1 MSYNT
6 HTNLEPGT
14 TAHKELFP
22 SVTMFDA
29 STFYNWEQDN
39 VPLHELKQRTDTLLR
54 HAGFNEGGKPTG
66 TVTYTLSSIEDAD
79 IGIYDDMDSIL
90 DLIPK
95 RLTYPV
101 LVEICT
107 YGKIPSF
114 ELADIVT
121 EGDGQLEIVNRQ
133 FSYSPGAKLMMGSSV
148 QGEGTYENVSFTTSA
163 GNDDD
168 VHSSKAYWNAYDAS
182 SHRFGWNIFDGD
194 EWDTTGSRGFQ
205 SISNNSA
212 SALKTYACFTGGI
225 IIGGPGCVG
234 VSGYP
239 YDVNNDSTIPSH
251 DVSPSSLSN
260 LNDTRGTR
268 LGGERDSYTIATT
281 RMTNVL
287 YGNHFTNINVRGC
300 LGKITLRN
308 LCVDGANY
316 LYGDDLVHIGEYGFN
331 ISNSNI
337 VLEHCAAMRCKRAGV
352 FVKNSDVSI
361 ASGMTCYRN
370 YEKESGSVRGFLGN
384 DEYGIGLHA
393 VNSDIN
399 FATINEAGA
408 GFTNAAQPNERGN
421 PYNFA
426 KNDVGIFLE
435 SSKLHGGTLWNGA
448 NSPLRTRGTANDLVT
463 SFIRTFGNDVGLKME
478 SSNIT
483 YLGILESFLN
493 NTGIEAN
500 NSVLKLTQF
509 DIQDNAIVGFNL
521 DNSKLEY
528 GYKGD
533 LLSGAAAGHNS
544 NSIKEYKRSYTC
556 SRNGQNLIIKNSSQ
570 VVPSNVGDLTTNL
583 GSWGGPGTSILA
595 ETGTLG
601 LLGDYMHSVG
611 ATSRLADMVDIDS
624 CDLPAIVVKNGS
636 FAEFVGL
643 ACAARTDGAS
653 IKGACVAVTDNS
665 KVAFRGS
672 KHSWTALTCV
682 PQNGFAVDEQLRNW
696 GTAGVLA
703 NNNSVV
709 EFTGPT
715 KISRFGVPVLAEN
728 GSTVKFGPPTID
740 GQETIMDLNRFPV
753 SSLPDGANDVN
764 HTKVELHSTRACL
777 VANNN
782 SNIIIK
788 HIGGWANDDFQAW
801 TTDTT
806 MRSTNP
812 DEADKSLSACTS
824 AGYFRFFPNGFT
836 SGNLERECIKLATN
850 TSNQLRG
857 VSLVTNGSTPSGTGL
872 GKWNCTNFTD
882 GGMCVRA
889 VGNSTVDVNGVNFS
903 FEYSPS
909 STSGV
914 FYDFQGT
921 HRARYSD
928 GAAIG
933 TDPYLVN
940 GESYWPAPGG
950 ALTGPVRSY
959 YLPDTSSFSSS
970 GLSSLGL
977 YSKTDIDTYSP
988 SGYLP
993 MPAVSGSFSTAL
1005 HVISYGSYASNLM
1018 MWNIADTSRLHVANV
1033 KMSKGDGA
1041 DTSMKLDPSAAC
1053 ETLSIHGPRG
1063 KWANGVALDY
1073 FGEGGLA
1080 TGFSPRLRTSNTLR
1094 QFENYGMFR
1103 LLLGHRGDLKSLVEV
1118 SAGTTPVGH
1127 FMASPNAIGGGAAID
1142 QINAAGY
1149 QAYTSQALPLSG
1161 SDERLVMGLEGG
1173 ADWSLSGGS
1182 MQFSGMEDV
1191 FGQGWAASAIN
1202 EPGGIQNGIN
1212 WYIDTSG
1219 NRRVAVPNMSIPP
1232 LHMDWQGYMRNWLDE
1247 SASNLFTNAKHAAS
1261 KKVNSLSIYR
1271 SSIEG
1276 DRGGEG
1282 RDSDKWNASFGVG
1295 CRSLNLFDLDRL
1307 L

>member
-1 MSYNT
+1 
-6 HTNLEPGT
+6 
-14 TAHKELFP
+14 
-22 SVTMFDA
+22 
-29 STFYNWEQDN
+29 
-39 VPLHELKQRTDTLLR
+39 
-54 HAGFNEGGKPTG
+54 
-66 TVTYTLSSIEDAD
+66 LSSAEDAD

-107 YGKIPSF
+107 YGKISSF

-168 VHSSKAYWNAYDAS
+168 VNSSKSYWNAYDAS
-182 SHRFGWNIFDGD
+182 SHRFERNIFD
-194 EWDTTGSRGFQ
+194 ETLWDTTGSRGFQ

-212 SALKTYACFTGGI
+212 SALKTYTCFAEGI
-225 IIGGPGCVG
+225 KIGGAGCKG
-234 VSGYP
+234 VSGHP

-260 LNDTRGTR
+260 LNARGTR
-268 LGGERDSYTIATT
+268 LGGERDDYVVGTT

-316 LYGDDLVHIGEYGFN
+316 LYGDDVVHIGEYGFN

-370 YEKESGSVRGFLGN
+370 YEKEGGFVRSFLGN

-399 FATINEAGA
+399 FATINEDAA
-408 GFTNAAQPNERGN
+408 AFTNAVQPNERGN

-435 SSKLHGGTLWNGA
+435 SSKLHGGTLWNGV
-448 NSPLRTRGTANDLVT
+448 NSPLRTRGTGLDLVT

-533 LLSGAAAGHNS
+533 LLSGDANGHYS

-583 GSWGGPGTSILA
+583 GSWGGPGTDIRHNNDSL
-595 ETGTLG
+595 TLG

-611 ATSRLADMVDIDS
+611 ATSRLADMVSTDS

-643 ACAARTDGAS
+643 ACAARTDGAP

-665 KVAFRGS
+665 KVAFRGT
-672 KHSWTALTCV
+672 KHSWTTLTCV
-682 PQNGFAVDEQLRNW
+682 PQDNFGQGELLRNW
-696 GTAGVLA
+696 STAGVLA

-740 GQETIMDLNRFPV
+740 GQETTMDLNRFPV

-812 DEADKSLSACTS
+812 DEADLSLSACTS

-836 SGNLERECIKLATN
+836 SGNVTRECVKLALN
-850 TSNQLRG
+850 PANQLRES
-857 VSLVTNGSTPSGTGL
+857 SLVANYTEGTGGL
-872 GKWNCTNFTD
+872 GDWNCTNFTD

-889 VGNSTVDVNGVNFS
+889 VGNSNVDVNGVNFT

-921 HRARYSD
+921 HRARKAA
-928 GAAIG
+928 GNAIG
-933 TDPYLVN
+933 TDPYSVN
-940 GESYWPAPGG
+940 NENYWPDPDG
-950 ALTGPVRSY
+950 ALTGPVRSH
-959 YLPDTSSFSSS
+959 YLPDTSSFEAS
-970 GLSSLGL
+970 GGL
-977 YSKTDIDTYSP
+977 ATNLYTKTDIDTYST

-1041 DTSMKLDPSAAC
+1041 TTTNKLDPSAAC
-1053 ETLSIHGPRG
+1053 EAFSLHGPRG

-1080 TGFSPRLRTSNTLR
+1080 TGFSPRLRTANTLR

-1118 SAGTTPVGH
+1118 SGGNGGIQK
-1127 FMASPNAIGGGAAID
+1127 MASPNAIGGGAAID

-1212 WYIDTSG
+1212 WYVDTSG
-1219 NRRVAVPNMSIPP
+1219 NRRGAVPNMSIPP

-1271 SSIEG
+1271 STTEG
-1276 DRGGEG
+1276 RRGGEG
-1282 RDSDKWNASFGVG
+1282 RDSNEWNASFGVG